1 MNALMVLFVAELF
14 VIGAMW
20 HNKSA
25 RSEREHE
32 SGRPD
37 PAVLFSLVRP
47 PDIANRASS
56 PGNTTESRESFREEP
71 GLLFP

>member
-1 MNALMVLFVAELF
+1 MNALLVLLVAELF
-14 VIGAMW
+14 VIAAMW

-25 RSEREHE
+25 RSVMERE
-32 SGRPD
+32 SNRPD
-37 PAVLFSLVRP
+37 PAVLISRVRP

-56 PGNTTESRESFREEP
+56 PGNATESRESFREEP